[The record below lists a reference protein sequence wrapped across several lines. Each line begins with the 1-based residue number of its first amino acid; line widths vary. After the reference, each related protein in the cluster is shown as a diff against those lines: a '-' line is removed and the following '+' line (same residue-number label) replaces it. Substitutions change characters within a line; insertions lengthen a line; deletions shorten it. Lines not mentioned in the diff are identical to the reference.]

1 MSEVRVPDYVD
12 LMYPTL
18 KGLDHLGGSATV
30 RLLQERVPQ
39 IAGLTDGQMEVDT
52 NWGEIKVFYH
62 MRWART
68 YLQWAGAIENPKRS
82 VWSITLEGRKYLRMD
97 PEVAV
102 QQLRQKCKEIREE
115 RKYTT
120 PGTGNEP
127 GGKDEIPPSG
137 DWRSGLLTT
146 LKEMKSDSFENLIL
160 QLMRKMGVEDYV
172 DLIGGEQLCDLLKE
186 HQLGVVVEERVLEI
200 ITLDRSFFADL

>member
-30 RLLQERVPQ
+30 RLLQESVPQ
-39 IAGLTDGQMEVDT
+39 IAGLADGQMEVDT

-68 YLQWAGAIENPKRS
+68 YLQWAGAIENSKRS
-82 VWSITLEGRKYLRMD
+82 VWSITLEGRRYLRMD

-102 QQLRQKCKEIREE
+102 QQLRQKCKKIRGE

-127 GGKDEIPPSG
+127 MDEDERPPSG
-137 DWRSGLLTT
+137 DWRSDLLIT
-146 LKEMKSDSFENLIL
+146 LKEMESDSFENIMLAL
-160 QLMRKMGVEDYV
+160 
-172 DLIGGEQLCDLLKE
+172 
-186 HQLGVVVEERVLEI
+186 RVLGGSEVGE
-200 ITLDRSFFADL
+200 